1 MILSMDLQNISVKHV
16 ERAQKFNSHVKA
28 NFVIDVIGYIQCNY
42 SEFAPAD
49 IVDEFADM
57 DEYCDGEYSL
67 EQESKRKGMPVME
80 CPNCNA
86 DFYYSGE
93 TKIEEGSYWIDED
106 EPSPL

>member
-1 MILSMDLQNISVKHV
+1 MNPKEIK
-16 ERAQKFNSHVKA
+16 
-28 NFVIDVIGYIQCNY
+28 YIEEFYKYHCYKCNY

-57 DEYCDGEYSL
+57 DEYCDGEYNS

-93 TKIEEGSYWIDED
+93 KKTEEGSYWTDED
-106 EPSPL
+106 EPSPF

>member
-1 MILSMDLQNISVKHV
+1 MNLKEIK
-16 ERAQKFNSHVKA
+16 
-28 NFVIDVIGYIQCNY
+28 YIETFYKYHCYKCNY

-67 EQESKRKGMPVME
+67 EQECKRKGMPVME
-80 CPNCNA
+80 YHNCNA

-93 TKIEEGSYWIDED
+93 MKREEGSYWIDED
-106 EPSPL
+106 EPSPF

>member
-1 MILSMDLQNISVKHV
+1 MSPKEIKYT
-16 ERAQKFNSHVKA
+16 EKFYKYHCYK
-28 NFVIDVIGYIQCNY
+28 CNY

-67 EQESKRKGMPVME
+67 EQERKRKGMPVME
-80 CPNCNA
+80 CSNCNA

-93 TKIEEGSYWIDED
+93 TKAEEGSYWIDEG
-106 EPSPL
+106 EPSPF

>member
-1 MILSMDLQNISVKHV
+1 MKPKEIKYI
-16 ERAQKFNSHVKA
+16 EKFYKYHCYK
-28 NFVIDVIGYIQCNY
+28 CNY

-57 DEYCDGEYSL
+57 DEYCDEVYSL

-86 DFYYSGE
+86 DFYYLGE
-93 TKIEEGSYWIDED
+93 TKTEEGSYWIDED
-106 EPSPL
+106 EPFPF

>member
-1 MILSMDLQNISVKHV
+1 MNPKEIKYI
-16 ERAQKFNSHVKA
+16 EKFYKYHCYN
-28 NFVIDVIGYIQCNY
+28 CNY
-42 SEFAPAD
+42 NEFAPAD

-67 EQESKRKGMPVME
+67 EQECKRKGMPVME

-93 TKIEEGSYWIDED
+93 KKTEEAAQS
-106 EPSPL
+106 